1 MSESDLEVAAM
12 LARALDV
19 VDRDLTAMA
28 DIGADLWPPKIVEAM
43 EQNIAL
49 RATMKRAVQLMPE
62 HRDELK
68 ALYLEE
74 LGKAFWDE
82 SYVPPPILPETI
94 EHLAATAEFLRRRRL
109 MDSALD
115 DACKR
120 EGL

>member
-1 MSESDLEVAAM
+1 MSDYLELAAT

-49 RATMKRAVQLMPE
+49 KVAMKRAVELMPE
-62 HRDELK
+62 HREELK
-68 ALYLEE
+68 ALYLYVF
-74 LGKAFWDE
+74 GQAHWDE
-82 SYVPPPILPETI
+82 SYVPPPILPETL
-94 EHLAATAEFLRRRRL
+94 EYLTVTAEFLRRQRL

-115 DACKR
+115 DALKR